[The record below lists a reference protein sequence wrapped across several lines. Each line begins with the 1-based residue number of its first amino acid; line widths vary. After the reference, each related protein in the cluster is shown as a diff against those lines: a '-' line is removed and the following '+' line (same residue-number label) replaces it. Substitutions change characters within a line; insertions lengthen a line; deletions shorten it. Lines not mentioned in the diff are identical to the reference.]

1 MASPAVSHQ
10 TGHTDTVHDVQLD
23 YYGKRLATCSS
34 DRTIKL
40 FEIVGEHLQPIT
52 DLNGHEGPVWQVAWA
67 HPKFGGLLAS
77 CSFDHKV
84 ILWKQQPD
92 GNWVP
97 VHESTVHTASVNGV
111 AFAPYELGLQVAAA
125 SSDGSFSVHS
135 YDSQSAQW
143 GTVKEDAHSLG
154 CTAVSWCPATPAG
167 SLVSGKPVTQPVSRL
182 VTAGCDNTL
191 RVWQLDPGS
200 HKWREQAALSGH
212 SDWVRDAAWAPNL
225 GLPMSTIA
233 SCGQDGQVL
242 VWSEGEKGWSKQL
255 LEDFGQ
261 PIWKVSWSV
270 TGGVLAVSDSSGTVS
285 LWKETAD
292 GKWQKISR
300 AQQ

>member
-1 MASPAVSHQ
+1 MSAY
-10 TGHTDTVHDVQLD
+10 LRW
-23 YYGKRLATCSS
+23 GKCS
-34 DRTIKL
+34 
-40 FEIVGEHLQPIT
+40 
-52 DLNGHEGPVWQVAWA
+52 
-67 HPKFGGLLAS
+67 
-77 CSFDHKV
+77 C
-84 ILWKQQPD
+84 ILR
-92 GNWVP
+92 
-97 VHESTVHTASVNGV
+97 
-111 AFAPYELGLQVAAA
+111 AA
-125 SSDGSFSVHS
+125 
-135 YDSQSAQW
+135 
-143 GTVKEDAHSLG
+143 
-154 CTAVSWCPATPAG
+154 CPF
-167 SLVSGKPVTQPVSRL
+167 LK
-182 VTAGCDNTL
+182 
-191 RVWQLDPGS
+191 VWQLDPGR

-242 VWSEGEKGWSKQL
+242 VWSEGEKGWSKQVTQSLAACKAWAVLVIFKHTLNDDTSVDVAMQL